1 MAASDKAVSKADAAT
16 EKRFDSVNEFRNAMK
31 DQQSTF
37 ADKTQTDFRLGAIER
52 SIEKVGGVS
61 LGVTISAAVLAGL
74 ISAIGSVVLI
84 ETALRHR

>member
-1 MAASDKAVSKADAAT
+1 MAAADKAVSKAEAAT

-31 DQQSTF
+31 DQQNTF

-61 LGVTISAAVLAGL
+61 LGVSLSASVIAGMIAATAAVAT
-74 ISAIGSVVLI
+74 IEVL
-84 ETALRHR
+84 LRHG